1 MNKEEV
7 LGALNFGISSKLTD
21 LQNELNEILQTM
33 ANDTKSTAGDKH
45 ETSRAMAQIE
55 QEKLGKQIS
64 ETMKLKNLLQGI
76 NVYQS
81 SETIGIGSLIETTN
95 GLFFLGVPYGLI
107 TISGVPVFCL
117 SPIAPMGQLLL
128 GKKVNDSF
136 TLNGNT
142 IEVLMIS

>member
-21 LQNELNEILQTM
+21 LQRELDEILESM

-76 NVYQS
+76 NVYKS
-81 SETIGIGSLIETTN
+81 SEKIGIGSLIETTS
-95 GLFFLGVPYGLI
+95 GIYFLGIPYGLI

-128 GKKVNDSF
+128 GKKVNDTI
-136 TLNGNT
+136 TLNEKS
-142 IEVLMIS
+142 IEILSID

>member
-7 LGALNFGISSKLTD
+7 LGALNFRISSKLSD
-21 LQNELNEILQTM
+21 LQNELDEILESM

-76 NVYQS
+76 DTNQS
-81 SETIGIGSLIETTN
+81 SQTIGIGNLIETTN

-107 TISGVPVFCL
+107 TIHGIPVFCL
-117 SPIAPMGQLLL
+117 SPIAPIGQLLL
-128 GKKVNDSF
+128 GKKVNDTITF
-136 TLNGNT
+136 NGKSLE
-142 IEVLMIS
+142 ILSID